1 MKPVKATH
9 SKKIDFFPMS
19 CIHLRLV
26 VKYRFISEFPPN
38 KRICVD
44 DFCLVTVSRDF
55 QNVIFK
61 KKQQDILLRTLSKV
75 HEIRGVLIVIKHK

>member
-44 DFCLVTVSRDF
+44 DFCLVTISRDF

-61 KKQQDILLRTLSKV
+61 KKPAGYLTENI
-75 HEIRGVLIVIKHK
+75 IKSS